1 MNSRHVYEKV
11 DDLVRKLE
19 AKGLDDK
26 ALEVIEIFSG
36 INELA
41 SKAYLGSDITSNSL
55 RSKLYVERIAPYWL
69 LLV

>member
-1 MNSRHVYEKV
+1 MTPQFVYQKV

-36 INELA
+36 INDSA
-41 SKAYLGSDITSNSL
+41 KYPGSDIVSERL
-55 RSKLYVERIAPYWL
+55 RHELYVERIAPYWL